1 MIRCRLRSGF
11 RLSPGWVNAPEPPRL
26 SVDNALKIAGEE
38 AVHFHT
44 SLSGVARAKAKL
56 GFNPRP
62 LLWKDSRTST
72 AAWLLSRVV
81 TTSKG

>member
-1 MIRCRLRSGF
+1 VLTT
-11 RLSPGWVNAPEPPRL
+11 
-26 SVDNALKIAGEE
+26 LKIAGEE

-72 AAWLLSRVV
+72 AAGS
-81 TTSKG
+81 